1 MEWINRLPCNEIY
14 WGVIPSINLVDA
26 INKMIQTLPK
36 KRTRPDWLKIKLT
49 TTGKFLE
56 TQKLIRENN
65 LNTVCE
71 EARCPN
77 IYECWGR
84 QTATIM
90 ILGDTCTRSCGFCSV
105 KTGKPLDID
114 TLEPV
119 RTGHTVKAMNL
130 RHVVIT
136 SVDRDDLKNDYGADI
151 WAETIQQ
158 IRIQAP
164 NYSIEVLTP
173 DFRNYAPAYKK
184 VFQAAPDIFS
194 HNVECVRRIS
204 KAVRPQSDWNRSL
217 SILKASV
224 EWGLKTK
231 TGMMV
236 GLGETDS
243 EVLVTMQESAD
254 LGISIFNIGQ
264 YLQPTLNHLPV
275 QRFVHP
281 DIFKM
286 YKEKGLGMGFA
297 VVESGPLVRSSYHA
311 GEQVRQL
318 ESVNN

>member
-1 MEWINRLPCNEIY
+1 MLAQA
-14 WGVIPSINLVDA
+14 SI
-26 INKMIQTLPK
+26 K

-49 TTGKFLE
+49 TSGKFLE

-65 LNTVCE
+65 LHTVCE

-105 KTGKPLDID
+105 KTGKPLSAD
-114 TLEPV
+114 TMEPI
-119 RTGHTVKAMNL
+119 RTGHTVNAMNL

-136 SVDRDDLKNDYGADI
+136 SVDRDDLKGDFGAEI

-158 IRIQAP
+158 IRLQTP
-164 NYSIEVLTP
+164 DCTVEVLTP
-173 DFRNYAPAYKK
+173 DFRNFAPAYEK
-184 VFQAAPDIFS
+184 VFQAKPDIFS

-236 GLGETDS
+236 GLGENDS
-243 EVLVTMQESAD
+243 EILETMQEIAK
-254 LGISIFNIGQ
+254 LGITIFNIGQ

-286 YKEKGLGMGFA
+286 YKERGLEMGFR

-311 GEQVRQL
+311 DEQAKRL
-318 ESVNN
+318 EIASN